1 MGVHI
6 ESHFIRYRYSIV
18 NKPATVTQHTLNT
31 NKPKLHH
38 MQVEHFKTYEMTWFE
53 DTSPTSEL
61 FFSCVLEM
69 TEYKVGKLS
78 KLLFQ

>member
-1 MGVHI
+1 
-6 ESHFIRYRYSIV
+6 
-18 NKPATVTQHTLNT
+18 
-31 NKPKLHH
+31 
-38 MQVEHFKTYEMTWFE
+38 MQVEHFKTHEMTWFE

-61 FFSCVLEM
+61 FFSWVLEM